1 MAARRPG
8 SLRSGSRVRTYP
20 CAVTSEPGLPLPAPP
35 RPLVGRVRRRLELQA
50 TTRASAAVVLPA
62 PIVGPVRAVL
72 RRVAIAVAVLTAV
85 AFIVWLD
92 ADGYTDSSD
101 GEVDLLDAFY
111 YATVSLSTTGYGDI
125 APVADD
131 ARLVNILLITPL
143 RILFLIILVG
153 TTLEVLTQRTREQL
167 RQSRWRSSLRD
178 HTVVV
183 GYGTKG
189 RSAVRAL
196 IDDGADPAQIVV
208 VDNDPDHIADAS
220 DDGLAAVVGDGT
232 RADVLRRAD
241 VEHAV
246 RVIVA
251 VPRDDAAVL
260 VTLTVRRHNAR
271 AYVVAAVRE
280 SENAPLLRDGGA
292 NGVVVSSE
300 AAGRLLG
307 VAAASPSTG
316 AIFEDLL
323 VPGQGLELAERDVLR
338 EEVGLPPRACSD
350 LVVAVIRDGQTQM
363 FHAEQNLKL
372 RRSDRVV
379 VVRPASGDHVVAE
392 A

>member
-1 MAARRPG
+1 MP
-8 SLRSGSRVRTYP
+8 
-20 CAVTSEPGLPLPAPP
+20 VTSDPGLPLPAPD
-35 RPLVGRVRRRLELQA
+35 RAARRQRKVEA
-50 TTRASAAVVLPA
+50 RAARRASATIVLPA
-62 PIVGPVRAVL
+62 PVIGPVRAVL
-72 RRVAIAVAVLTAV
+72 QRVVIALAVLCAVALLV
-85 AFIVWLD
+85 FFD
-92 ADGYTDSSD
+92 SDGYTDNSD
-101 GEVDLLDAFY
+101 SEVDLLDAFY
-111 YATVSLSTTGYGDI
+111 YATVTLSTTGYGDI
-125 APVADD
+125 TPVSDN
-131 ARLVNILLITPL
+131 ARLVNILVVTPL
-143 RILFLIILVG
+143 RITFLIILVG

-167 RQSRWRSSLRD
+167 RQNRWRSSLRD
-178 HTVVV
+178 HTIVV

-196 IDDGADPAQIVV
+196 LDDGAARSEIVV
-208 VDNDPDHIADAS
+208 VDNDPEHISEAS
-220 DDGLAAVVGDGT
+220 DDGIAAINGDGT

-260 VTLTVRRHNAR
+260 VTLTVRRHNPR

-307 VAAASPSTG
+307 VAASSPSTG

-323 VPGQGLELAERDVLR
+323 VPGQGLELAERDVQR
-338 EEVGLPPRACSD
+338 EEVGLPPRACRD
-350 LVVAVIRDGQTQM
+350 LVVAIIRDGQTQM
-363 FHAEQNLKL
+363 FHSEQNLKL

-379 VVRPASGDHVVAE
+379 VVRPAREEGVGAVD
-392 A
+392 

>member
-1 MAARRPG
+1 MEKPA
-8 SLRSGSRVRTYP
+8 
-20 CAVTSEPGLPLPAPP
+20 PGLPLPGAE
-35 RPLVGRVRRRLELQA
+35 RHGRRSTEHGHARSG
-50 TTRASAAVVLPA
+50 RASALIVLPA
-62 PIVGPVRAVL
+62 PEVGPVRAVL
-72 RRVAIAVAVLTAV
+72 QRVLIALAVLFTV
-85 AFIVWLD
+85 ATIVWLD
-92 ADGYTDSSD
+92 GEGYRD
-101 GEVDLLDAFY
+101 VDTARLTFLDALY
-111 YATVSLSTTGYGDI
+111 YATVTLSTTGYGDI
-125 APVADD
+125 TPVTPE
-131 ARLVNILLITPL
+131 ARLINILVITPL
-143 RILFLIILVG
+143 RVLFLIILVG

-167 RQSRWRSSLRD
+167 RQSRWRSHLRD

-196 IDDGADPAQIVV
+196 LDDGADKSQIVV
-208 VDNDPDHIADAS
+208 VDNDPDHIVDAS
-220 DDGLAAVVGDGT
+220 DDGIAAVNGDGT

-241 VEHAV
+241 IEHAV

-260 VTLTVRRHNAR
+260 VTLTVRRHNAS

-280 SENAPLLRDGGA
+280 SENAALLRDGGA

-307 VAAASPSTG
+307 VAASSPSTG

-323 VPGQGLELAERDVLR
+323 VPGQGLEMAERDVLR
-338 EEVGLPPRACSD
+338 EEVGLAPRACRD
-350 LVVAVIRDGQTQM
+350 LVVAVIRDGGTTL
-363 FHAEQNLKL
+363 FNSDTEVKL
-372 RRSDRVV
+372 RRTDRVV
-379 VVRPASGDHVVAE
+379 VVRGAREE

>member
-1 MAARRPG
+1 M
-8 SLRSGSRVRTYP
+8 SI
-20 CAVTSEPGLPLPAPP
+20 LPKSAPP
-35 RPLVGRVRRRLELQA
+35 PQRSPGRA
-50 TTRASAAVVLPA
+50 TAAIVLPQ
-62 PIVGPVRAVL
+62 PEVGPVRAVL
-72 RRVAIAVAVLTAV
+72 QRVLIALSVLMAVATIVYLDREGYRDVDPDGLT
-85 AFIVWLD
+85 FLD
-92 ADGYTDSSD
+92 S
-101 GEVDLLDAFY
+101 LY
-111 YATVSLSTTGYGDI
+111 YATVTLSTTGYGDI
-125 APVADD
+125 TPVTQE
-131 ARLVNILLITPL
+131 ARLVNILVITPL

-167 RQSRWRSSLRD
+167 RQNRWRSKLHD

-196 IDDGADPAQIVV
+196 LDDGADKESIVA

-220 DDGLAAVVGDGT
+220 EDGIAAINGDGT

-241 VEHAV
+241 VEHAK

-260 VTLTVRRHNAR
+260 VTLTVRRNNPE

-280 SENAPLLRDGGA
+280 SENAPLLREGGA

-307 VAAASPSTG
+307 VAASSPSTG

-323 VPGQGLELAERDVLR
+323 VPGQGLELAEREVLR
-338 EEVGLPPRACSD
+338 EEVGLSPRATRD
-350 LVVAVIRDGQTQM
+350 LVVAIIRDGTTTLFNADQDV
-363 FHAEQNLKL
+363 KL
-372 RRSDRVV
+372 RRTDRVV
-379 VVRPASGDHVVAE
+379 VVRGADE
-392 A
+392 D

>member
-1 MAARRPG
+1 VKILPKATRPPEARAGRATAAI
-8 SLRSGSRVRTYP
+8 
-20 CAVTSEPGLPLPAPP
+20 
-35 RPLVGRVRRRLELQA
+35 
-50 TTRASAAVVLPA
+50 VLPQSE
-62 PIVGPVRAVL
+62 VGPVRAVL
-72 RRVAIAVAVLTAV
+72 QRVLIALAVLLLV
-85 AFIVWLD
+85 ATVVWFD
-92 ADGYTDSSD
+92 GDGYRDLDDLGAMTFLDS
-101 GEVDLLDAFY
+101 LY
-111 YATVSLSTTGYGDI
+111 YATVTLSTTGYGDI
-125 APVADD
+125 TPVSQE
-131 ARLVNILLITPL
+131 ARLVNVLVITPL

-167 RQSRWRSSLRD
+167 RQNRWRSKLIE

-196 IDDGADPAQIVV
+196 LDDGVDKDTIVA

-220 DDGLAAVVGDGT
+220 EDGIAAIIGDGT

-241 VEHAV
+241 IEHAK

-260 VTLTVRRHNAR
+260 VTLTVRRHNPQ

-280 SENAPLLRDGGA
+280 SENAPLLREGGA

-307 VAAASPSTG
+307 VAASSPTTG

-323 VPGQGLELAERDVLR
+323 VPGSGLELTERDVLR
-338 EEVGLPPRACSD
+338 EEVGLTPRATRD
-350 LVVAVIRDGQTQM
+350 LVVAIIRDGDTQM
-363 FHAEQNLKL
+363 FNTNQDVKL
-372 RRSDRVV
+372 RKTDRVV
-379 VVRPASGDHVVAE
+379 VVRGAPSGL
-392 A
+392 

>member
-1 MAARRPG
+1 MARRAQRFR
-8 SLRSGSRVRTYP
+8 RSS
-20 CAVTSEPGLPLPAPP
+20 
-35 RPLVGRVRRRLELQA
+35 GR
-50 TTRASAAVVLPA
+50 RASAAIVLPA
-62 PIVGPVRAVL
+62 PVVGPVRAVL
-72 RRVAIAVAVLTAV
+72 QRVLIALTVLTAV
-85 AFIVWLD
+85 ALLVWLD
-92 ADGYTDSSD
+92 GDGYRD
-101 GEVDLLDAFY
+101 GDERGVGLLDAFY
-111 YATVSLSTTGYGDI
+111 YATVTLSTTGYGDI
-125 APVADD
+125 TPLTDR
-131 ARLVNILLITPL
+131 ARLVNVLVITPL
-143 RILFLIILVG
+143 RIMFLIILVG

-167 RQSRWRSSLRD
+167 RQNRWRSSLRD
-178 HTVVV
+178 HTLVV

-196 IDDGADPAQIVV
+196 VDDGTDPAQIVV
-208 VDNDPDHIADAS
+208 VDPDIDHITDAS
-220 DDGLAAVVGDGT
+220 DDGLAAVHGDGT
-232 RADVLRRAD
+232 RADVLRRAE

-260 VTLTVRRHNAR
+260 VTLTVRRHNPK

-280 SENAPLLRDGGA
+280 AENAPLLRDGGA

-338 EEVGLPPRACSD
+338 EEVGLPPRACND

-363 FHAEQNLKL
+363 FNAEQNLKL

-379 VVRPASGDHVVAE
+379 VVRPSGGGAHVPAGT
-392 A
+392 

>member
-1 MAARRPG
+1 MR
-8 SLRSGSRVRTYP
+8 
-20 CAVTSEPGLPLPAPP
+20 
-35 RPLVGRVRRRLELQA
+35 
-50 TTRASAAVVLPA
+50 VLPKPTNRPPEA
-62 PIVGPVRAVL
+62 RSAGRATAAIVLPQPEIGPVRAVL
-72 RRVAIAVAVLTAV
+72 QRVVIALSVLLAVAT
-85 AFIVWLD
+85 IVYLDRDGYRDVDAAGVDSFLD
-92 ADGYTDSSD
+92 A
-101 GEVDLLDAFY
+101 LY
-111 YATVSLSTTGYGDI
+111 YATVTLSTTGYGDI
-125 APVADD
+125 TPVTYE
-131 ARLVNILLITPL
+131 ARLVNILVVTPL
-143 RILFLIILVG
+143 RVLFLIILVG

-167 RQSRWRSSLRD
+167 RQSRWRRNLND

-196 IDDGADPAQIVV
+196 LDDGVDKATIVA

-220 DDGLAAVVGDGT
+220 DDGIAAIVGDGT

-241 VEHAV
+241 IETAK

-260 VTLTVRRHNAR
+260 VTLTVRRHNPT

-280 SENAPLLRDGGA
+280 SENAPLLREGGA

-307 VAAASPSTG
+307 VAASSPTTG

-323 VPGQGLELAERDVLR
+323 VPGSGLELTERDVLR
-338 EEVGLPPRACSD
+338 EEVGLTPRATRD
-350 LVVAVIRDGQTQM
+350 LVVAIIREGETQM
-363 FHAEQNLKL
+363 FNAHQDVKL
-372 RRSDRVV
+372 RKTDRVV
-379 VVRPASGDHVVAE
+379 VVRGADRKA
-392 A
+392 

>member
-1 MAARRPG
+1 V
-8 SLRSGSRVRTYP
+8 LQRVLI
-20 CAVTSEPGLPLPAPP
+20 ALGV
-35 RPLVGRVRRRLELQA
+35 LV
-50 TTRASAAVVLPA
+50 
-62 PIVGPVRAVL
+62 
-72 RRVAIAVAVLTAV
+72 AVALV
-85 AFIVWLD
+85 VWFD
-92 ADGYTDSSD
+92 RDGYGDTSD
-101 GEVDLLDAFY
+101 GAVDLLDAFY
-111 YATVSLSTTGYGDI
+111 YATVTLSTTGYGDI
-125 APVADD
+125 APVSDQ
-131 ARLVNILLITPL
+131 ARLVNILVITPL
-143 RILFLIILVG
+143 RVLFLIILVG

-167 RQSRWRSSLRD
+167 RQSRWRSHLRD

-196 IDDGADPAQIVV
+196 LDDGADRAQIVV
-208 VDNDPDHIADAS
+208 VDNDPDHIVDAS
-220 DDGLAAVVGDGT
+220 DDGIAAVNGDGT

-241 VEHAV
+241 IEHAV

-260 VTLTVRRHNAR
+260 VTLTVRRHNAS

-280 SENAPLLRDGGA
+280 SENAALLRDGGA

-307 VAAASPSTG
+307 VAASSPSTG

-338 EEVGLPPRACSD
+338 EEVGLAPRACSD
-350 LVVAVIRDGQTQM
+350 LVVAVIRDGDTTL
-363 FHAEQNLKL
+363 FNSDTEVKL
-372 RRSDRVV
+372 RRTDRIV
-379 VVRPASGDHVVAE
+379 VVRGAREAS
-392 A
+392 

>member
-1 MAARRPG
+1 MDATVA
-8 SLRSGSRVRTYP
+8 
-20 CAVTSEPGLPLPAPP
+20 LPH
-35 RPLVGRVRRRLELQA
+35 VE
-50 TTRASAAVVLPA
+50 
-62 PIVGPVRAVL
+62 VGPVWAVTKRVLIALSALVAMALVVYLDRA
-72 RRVAIAVAVLTAV
+72 
-85 AFIVWLD
+85 
-92 ADGYTDSSD
+92 GYTDNTD
-101 GEVDLLDAFY
+101 GTVDLLDAFY

-125 APVADD
+125 TPVTDQ
-131 ARLVNILLITPL
+131 ARLVNVLVVTPL

-153 TTLEVLTQRTREQL
+153 TTLEVLTERTREQI
-167 RQSRWRSSLRD
+167 RQNRWRASLQE

-196 IDDGADPAQIVV
+196 LEDGMEPARIVA
-208 VDNDPDHIADAS
+208 VDNDAEHIADAN
-220 DDGLAAVVGDGT
+220 DDGIVAIVGDGT
-232 RADVLRRAD
+232 RADVLRRAG
-241 VEHAV
+241 VEKAQ

-260 VTLTVRRHNAR
+260 VTLTVRRHNPT

-292 NGVVVSSE
+292 NNVVVSSE

-307 VAAASPSTG
+307 VAATSPATG
-316 AIFEDLL
+316 MIFEDLL
-323 VPGQGLELAERDVLR
+323 VPGQGLELQERAVLS

-350 LVVAVIRDGQTQM
+350 LVVAIIRDGQTQL
-363 FHAEQNLKL
+363 FHAQANLKL

-379 VVRPASGDHVVAE
+379 VVRPALRVPR
-392 A
+392 